1 MPWALGDL
9 DLGDDV
15 LEIGP
20 GPGLGTDALK
30 LRCERLSSIEVDQRL
45 AEALAE
51 RMHGSNVTVLHADAT
66 DMPFE
71 DTSFSGAVAFTMLHH
86 VPSRELQDRLFSEAH
101 RVLRPGAYFVGTDS
115 VWSPAFALVH
125 LFDTLVPVDPDTLE
139 ARLESVGF
147 EGVSVRRGGGKLPLS
162 RAAGIQSSEW
172 GRSRHGNC
180 QGGGMEEL
188 TIGYVNVYVSDL
200 AKARRA
206 SSRGAG
212 SWRCSRTRTGTIT
225 TWIS

>member
-1 MPWALGDL
+1 MNHLHRRFCRSDVWRRTLEGRLMPWALGDL

-139 ARLESVGF
+139 ARLESAGF
-147 EGVSVRRGGGKLPLS
+147 EGVSVRRGGGS
-162 RAAGIQSSEW
+162 FRF
-172 GRSRHGNC
+172 R
-180 QGGGMEEL
+180 
-188 TIGYVNVYVSDL
+188 
-200 AKARRA
+200 ARRG
-206 SSRGAG
+206 SDHPSGAVRDTATAKEEVWK
-212 SWRCSRTRTGTIT
+212 S
-225 TWIS
+225 